1 MQHAMENGMPLY
13 SALSDIPDSLGSR
26 PRKCVSDFFV
36 LMTMLMA
43 MKEAM
48 PVGEFVPMLVEKTGL
63 LEQYKKEDTDEARS
77 RVENI
82 QEFLGAVE
90 EYCKSTE
97 NPTLEDYLENVSLV
111 TDLDQAEDQGR
122 GYVTLM
128 TLHSAKGLEFPNV
141 FMTGLEEGIFPSSR
155 SLMDDARME
164 EERRLCYVGIT
175 RAQKRL
181 FISRAKQRMLYNQVN
196 HNAPSRFLE
205 EIPERLVQD
214 EMATMNA
221 AFGSRAQQQ
230 PKGRTGYG
238 GRVQQRPAA
247 RPGMGVGMG
256 GSASIGGLN
265 IPGVQK
271 GFVGSA
277 ARASAPN
284 AMQNLYKPGDR
295 VRHLKFG
302 EGNVVSVTG
311 SGAQARI
318 KIEFTAY
325 GVKEFALSVVP
336 IVKLED

>member
-1 MQHAMENGMPLY
+1 
-13 SALSDIPDSLGSR
+13 
-26 PRKCVSDFFV
+26 
-36 LMTMLMA
+36 
-43 MKEAM
+43 
-48 PVGEFVPMLVEKTGL
+48 
-63 LEQYKKEDTDEARS
+63 
-77 RVENI
+77 
-82 QEFLGAVE
+82 
-90 EYCKSTE
+90 
-97 NPTLEDYLENVSLV
+97 
-111 TDLDQAEDQGR
+111 LDQAEDQGR

-155 SLMDDARME
+155 SLMDDERME

-181 FISRAKQRMLYNQVN
+181 YISRAKQRMLYNQVN

-205 EIPERLVQD
+205 EIPERLLVD
-214 EMATMNA
+214 DMETMHA
-221 AFGSRAQQQ
+221 AFGSRTKPQ
-230 PKGRTGYG
+230 PQVRGGYG
-238 GRVQQRPAA
+238 ANRGAQQRPAA
-247 RPGMGVGMG
+247 RPGMGMG
-256 GSASIGGLN
+256 TSANVGGLN

-277 ARASAPN
+277 ARPAMSGV
-284 AMQNLYKPGDR
+284 MQNLYKPGDR

>member
-1 MQHAMENGMPLY
+1 M
-13 SALSDIPDSLGSR
+13 
-26 PRKCVSDFFV
+26 
-36 LMTMLMA
+36 
-43 MKEAM
+43 
-48 PVGEFVPMLVEKTGL
+48 
-63 LEQYKKEDTDEARS
+63 
-77 RVENI
+77 
-82 QEFLGAVE
+82 
-90 EYCKSTE
+90 
-97 NPTLEDYLENVSLV
+97 
-111 TDLDQAEDQGR
+111 
-122 GYVTLM
+122 
-128 TLHSAKGLEFPNV
+128 
-141 FMTGLEEGIFPSSR
+141 
-155 SLMDDARME
+155 
-164 EERRLCYVGIT
+164 GIT

-205 EIPERLVQD
+205 EIPERLLVD
-214 EMATMNA
+214 ELASMNA

-230 PKGRTGYG
+230 NRSRTGYG
-238 GRVQQRPAA
+238 SRAAQPRQVPA
-247 RPGMGVGMG
+247 RPGMGMG

-277 ARASAPN
+277 ARTASPN
-284 AMQNLYKPGDR
+284 VMANLYKPGDR

-325 GVKEFALSVVP
+325 GVKEFALSVVL